1 MSHLTERD
9 QFCPG
14 TLIDHRRAVTSID
27 LGYA

>member
-9 QFCPG
+9 QSSSG
-14 TLIDHRRAVTSID
+14 TLIDHRSVVTSID